1 METKMEIVSTALIGL
16 SAGLAWCDLWVIAR
30 DDGMSYED
38 AQLIADE
45 MCLLELAPESN
56 PPGELLA
63 A

>member
-1 METKMEIVSTALIGL
+1 MEIVSSALIGL

-30 DDGMSYED
+30 DDGMSLED

-45 MCLLELAPESN
+45 MCVLELVPESN
-56 PPGELLA
+56 PPGERLA